1 MSLFKVFNVA
11 GSALNAQTIRLNTT
25 ASNLANAESVS
36 GDASKVYR
44 ARHPVFQAMMDSA
57 DGTFDGQDSA
67 AGVRVLG
74 VVESKAPPLMRY
86 AAGQSARQQG
96 RLCIQFERQ
105 FDRRND
111 QHDFGQPLLRHQ
123 YRSHQHRPRPAAQ
136 NHFDGPLGI
145 DHDNDWNT
153 RRRRRTGTGTGT
165 GAGAVGGT
173 GSAPAGG
180 SGSITS
186 GATLGGTDFLTLM
199 LAQLKNQDPTSPVDS
214 NTFLNQLAQLSEV
227 QGISSL
233 NTSFGSLSSSLT
245 SSQALQAS
253 SLLGHQALVNSG
265 TAALTANGTVTG
277 AVTVPQTSSQVL
289 LTISDSSGALV
300 RQINLGAQSA
310 GLTGFT
316 WDGKEGNGSQAPA
329 GTYTLSAQYAG
340 ATKGSTA
347 ATTLVNGTVESVSM
361 GAGSTGLTLNVS
373 GLGSVPFSS
382 VQQISN

>member
-1 MSLFKVFNVA
+1 MITNGTHAPA
-11 GSALNAQTIRLNTT
+11 G
-25 ASNLANAESVS
+25 
-36 GDASKVYR
+36 
-44 ARHPVFQAMMDSA
+44 
-57 DGTFDGQDSA
+57 
-67 AGVRVLG
+67 
-74 VVESKAPPLMRY
+74 
-86 AAGQSARQQG
+86 
-96 RLCIQFERQ
+96 
-105 FDRRND
+105 
-111 QHDFGQPLLRHQ
+111 
-123 YRSHQHRPRPAAQ
+123 
-136 NHFDGPLGI
+136 
-145 DHDNDWNT
+145 
-153 RRRRRTGTGTGT
+153 TGTGTGT
-165 GAGAVGGT
+165 GAVGGT
-173 GSAPAGG
+173 GSSPANG
-180 SGSITS
+180 SGSIAS
-186 GATLGGTDFLTLM
+186 GTTLGGTDFLTLM

-265 TAALTANGTVTG
+265 TASLAANGAVTG
-277 AVTVPQTSSQVL
+277 AVSVPQTSAQVL
-289 LTISDSSGALV
+289 LTVSDSSGALV

-310 GLTGFT
+310 GLTSFT
-316 WDGKEGNGSQAPA
+316 WDGKEGNGAQAPA
-329 GTYTLSAQYAG
+329 GTYTLTAQYAG